1 MKKSIAII
9 GAGLGGLMLAR
20 VLHVHGITATI
31 YEAEASAHARTQGG
45 MLDIHAHNG
54 QLALRTAGLYDA
66 FAALVQPG
74 AQATRVLDADGALL
88 FAQPDDGTG
97 GRPEVLRGALR
108 RMLLE
113 SLPGGTIAW
122 GRKLVSATAA
132 GIGRHVLA
140 FGDGATV
147 TADLLVGADGA
158 WSRVRPLL
166 IDAQPVYA
174 GVTFIE
180 TFLHDSDR
188 LHPATAAAVGG
199 GALFAMAPSKG
210 IFAHREPDGVLHAY
224 VALPRSEAW
233 IAGIDWSD
241 RVAALACVAA
251 EFPGWAPALT
261 ALITGSATDPVP
273 RPIRTLPV
281 APRWVRTPGVTLVGD
296 AAHLMVPSGEG
307 ANLAMLDGAE
317 LAEAIAAHPDNLD
330 AALAV
335 YEAALFPRSAVAAA
349 EARDIFDVCFGP
361 DAPQS
366 LVDMFTGAA
375 HA

>member
-20 VLHVHGITATI
+20 VLHVHGIAATI
-31 YEAEASAHARTQGG
+31 YEGEASADARAQGG

-54 QLALRTAGLYDA
+54 QLALRSAGLYDA

-74 AQATRVLDADGALL
+74 AQATRVLDAHGALL
-88 FAQPDDGTG
+88 LEQPDDGTG

-108 RMLLE
+108 RMLLD
-113 SLPGGTIAW
+113 SLPAGTIEW

-132 GIGRHVLA
+132 SDGRRVLA
-140 FGDGATV
+140 FADGATV

-158 WSRVRPLL
+158 WSRVRSLL

-224 VALPRSEAW
+224 VALPRPEEW
-233 IAGIDWSD
+233 IAAIDWTD
-241 RVAALACVAA
+241 RASALACVAA
-251 EFPGWAPALT
+251 EFHGWAPALT
-261 ALITGSATDPVP
+261 ALITASATDPVP

-281 APRWVRTPGVTLVGD
+281 APRWPRTAGVTLVGD
-296 AAHLMVPSGEG
+296 AAYLMVPSGEG
-307 ANLAMLDGAE
+307 ANLAMQDGAE
-317 LAEAIAAHPDNLD
+317 LAEAIAAHPDD
-330 AALAV
+330 VEAALAA
-335 YEAALFPRSAVAAA
+335 YEEALFPRSAIVAA
-349 EARDIFDVCFGP
+349 EARDIFDICFGP
-361 DAPQS
+361 KAPQS
-366 LVDMFTGAA
+366 LVDMFTGVAND
-375 HA
+375 